1 MKPFAKSFEHWL
13 ILLRRSLTP
22 VEHELAKTA
31 YEAGQDS
38 IRPGQWVDSSK
49 RTPPQ
54 SLRNVLACRHDGHV
68 EKVRAVE
75 VKYYKMWPWW
85 YEPETVPPP
94 PIEKGTQ

>member
-1 MKPFAKSFEHWL
+1 MQTIGMTFNEWL
-13 ILLRRSLTP
+13 IRTKRYFSDAEY
-22 VEHELAKTA
+22 VIARNA
-31 YEAGQDS
+31 FQAGQDS

-94 PIEKGTQ
+94 PIERNQ